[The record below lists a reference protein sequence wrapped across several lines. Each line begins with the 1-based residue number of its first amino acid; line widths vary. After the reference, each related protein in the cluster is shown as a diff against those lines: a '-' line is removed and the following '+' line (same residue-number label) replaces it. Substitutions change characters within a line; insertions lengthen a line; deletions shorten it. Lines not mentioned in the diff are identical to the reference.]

1 MKVKIIVLAILL
13 FIVVFIA
20 AYVASTSRGY
30 LDVSELKGFSGGSV
44 NVIGL
49 IADYSISGDKL
60 EIILEGR
67 RGDRVLLEI
76 PLTLFNSAHSKPPG
90 PWIIGKSIGIRGYY
104 VNSSNDNLLGVI
116 RVDEILSPC
125 HESYKAPP
133 ART

>member
-1 MKVKIIVLAILL
+1 MKGKLIVLAIVL

-20 AYVASTSRGY
+20 AYIASTSKGY
-30 LDVSELKGFSGGSV
+30 LDVSELRGINRGYV

-49 IADYSISGDKL
+49 IADYSISGDKI
-60 EIILEGR
+60 EIILEGK
-67 RGDRVLLEI
+67 RGGRVLLEI
-76 PLTLFNSAHSKPPG
+76 DLALFTSAHGKPPG